1 MTTPLPFVSAL
12 RTQGA
17 AVHLGAGTGQVL
29 HLRVQVL
36 ETWDAIRVDAD
47 ASASVKSLKHLALQ
61 ALAPRVN
68 EDDYV
73 VKLHGWEILDE
84 NVPISATAARN
95 GSIFLISD
103 RRRRPVE

>member
-1 MTTPLPFVSAL
+1 MTAPTAFVNTL
-12 RTQGA
+12 RTHGA
-17 AVHLGAGTGQVL
+17 PLQLGGGSGAVL
-29 HLRVQVL
+29 HLRAQVL
-36 ETWDAIRVDAD
+36 EAWDAIRVDAD
-47 ASASVKSLKHLALQ
+47 PSASVKSLKHLALQ
-61 ALAPRVN
+61 ALYPDVN

-84 NVPISATAARN
+84 NAPISSTPARD